1 MTMRITLKHFS
12 ASICAG
18 FTLVIATMSASALPA
33 SAGTTNDIF
42 TRKVMLKAMAQ
53 NCIVPGI
60 IGLSTGADALFQASQ
75 KLLDEPNEASLDAAR
90 AAWRQ
95 LQSTYASQNMLF
107 YGPVENQT
115 FWQENFYRR
124 VHPQLLEYGIDGRM
138 PIDSD
143 AIERGGAQVKG
154 FATAEYLLFGPVT
167 PPQRPG
173 GRIATNSVE
182 SWLLRGNTS
191 MRRRQYL
198 CEVTRNLDQQLQ
210 AAARQARDEKFP
222 DDFASKGQTSVNLLV
237 NELTVA
243 LETDLTLP
251 LQDYVRIPNWQ
262 QRVARDQANETEGD
276 SSGTTFSEM
285 KMSLAGLRRFYS
297 GGGGTG
303 LKDYL
308 QQFNPG
314 LADRLELQFQATAA
328 ALDALDH
335 STQSKML
342 AQRPA
347 LQNTLEQTHKLEILL
362 KVDLTSA
369 LGVTIMFNAYDGD

>member
-1 MTMRITLKHFS
+1 
-12 ASICAG
+12 
-18 FTLVIATMSASALPA
+18 
-33 SAGTTNDIF
+33 
-42 TRKVMLKAMAQ
+42 
-53 NCIVPGI
+53 
-60 IGLSTGADALFQASQ
+60 
-75 KLLDEPNEASLDAAR
+75 
-90 AAWRQ
+90 
-95 LQSTYASQNMLF
+95 MLF
-107 YGPVENQT
+107 YGPIENQT

-124 VHPQLLEYGIDGRM
+124 VHPQLLEYLIDSRM

-143 AIERGGAQVKG
+143 AIERAGAQVKG
-154 FATAEYLLFGPVT
+154 FATAEYLLFGPVA

-173 GRIATNSVE
+173 GRVTTNSVE
-182 SWLLRGNTS
+182 SWLLEGNTAA
-191 MRRRQYL
+191 RHRQYL

-210 AAARQARDEKFP
+210 AAAGQARDEKFL
-222 DDFASKGQTSVNLLV
+222 DDFASKGQTSVDLLV

-251 LQDYVRIPNWQ
+251 LQNYVRIPNWQ

-276 SSGTTFSEM
+276 CSGTTFSEM

-308 QQFNPG
+308 QHVNPG
-314 LADRLELQFQATAA
+314 LADRLEAQFQATAT
-328 ALDALDH
+328 ALDALDN

-362 KVDLTSA
+362 KTDLTSA